1 MKQALTLFL
10 FSCFVFFLLSCEN
23 DIKTVTN
30 LTSVDTL
37 PLESAHDVE
46 VLYSDSAEIQI
57 WLTSP
62 QFNRYDGNEPY
73 LEFPRGLK
81 VIFYDKDLREKS
93 QLTCLFARV
102 YEKTKIM
109 EARNKVEVISRQ
121 RDQKLNTERL
131 IWDQRK
137 ARIYSD
143 EFVKVTTQDKV
154 LYGQG
159 FESDQSFDNWVIRRP
174 TGSFSIDKD
183 K

>member
-1 MKQALTLFL
+1 MNRILPIILL
-10 FSCFVFFLLSCEN
+10 SVFFLLLISCEN

-30 LTSVDTL
+30 LTSADTL
-37 PLESAHDVE
+37 PLESARDVE
-46 VLYSDSAEIQI
+46 VLYSDSAQVQI
-57 WLTSP
+57 WMISP
-62 QFNRYDGNEPY
+62 VFNRYDGNEPY
-73 LEFPRGLK
+73 IDFPRGLK
-81 VIFYDKDLREKS
+81 VIFYDKDLKEKS
-93 QLTCLFARV
+93 ILTCLYARM
-102 YEKTKIM
+102 YERTKIM
-109 EARNKVEVISRQ
+109 EARNKVEVISRIK
-121 RDQKLNTERL
+121 DQKLNTERL

-137 ARIYSD
+137 ARVYSD